1 MREWKRQKGRKA
13 ERQKDRK
20 AGSAGAERLSHMM
33 TEKSVV
39 KQRQGLP
46 FGGQSLSDKGG
57 DAYDYIF
64 GAVSARDFNREY
76 YYSLRYVNTQKVR

>member
-1 MREWKRQKGRKA
+1 MEGNERMEKAERQKGRKA

-39 KQRQGLP
+39 K
-46 FGGQSLSDKGG
+46 
-57 DAYDYIF
+57 
-64 GAVSARDFNREY
+64 
-76 YYSLRYVNTQKVR
+76 